1 MIQHSNTIKYFIY
14 ARKSS
19 ESDEKQVQ
27 SIEDQT
33 LVLDAFRK
41 TANLNV
47 VDILTE
53 ARSAKEPKARP
64 VFESLLKR
72 INAGEANGIIVWK
85 IDRLSRNPI
94 DGAHI
99 QWLLQKGIIHSIR
112 TPDREYRPEDN
123 VLILSV
129 ESSMATQYILDLSK
143 NVIRGLKSKIDKGW
157 RPSLSPLGYLNTK
170 TELRGENYII
180 KDPQRFPIIR
190 QAWDLMLTGNY
201 LPTQILDIV
210 NNQWGLRTRQSKK
223 KGGKSLTRTAI
234 YKIFS
239 NIFYTGLID
248 TKGRYVQ
255 GKHEPMITVEQYD
268 RVQFLLGRKG
278 KPRPN
283 RHEYSYTGL
292 IKCGECGGTIS
303 ATYKQKFIKK
313 TGKLKEYSLYY
324 CFCSRKRK
332 NNCLQSRYTNSEL
345 LDQAIEE
352 EIISFTIHPKF
363 KDWVFDIIDQLEDT
377 QTISERKISEMQQ
390 ETLTKTQKQIENLTQ
405 LRLREMIDDAEY
417 MKEKTRLKNE
427 MTILESKIS
436 NSETSCGNWI
446 DLTRD
451 VFEFAFYALKG
462 FQSGSVQIKREILN
476 TMSGLNCTLKD
487 KILNI
492 NKPEWL
498 ISIQENY
505 ESIEVKYKEFELT
518 KNHMPQR
525 EMEHFDPLC
534 TELCALV
541 YDVRTKLQE
550 YPCDY
555 EIPKIITHNTKDMV
569 A

>member
-1 MIQHSNTIKYFIY
+1 MIQQTITTKYFIY

-33 LVLDAFRK
+33 LVLDKFRK
-41 TANLNV
+41 AFNLNV

-53 ARSAKEPKARP
+53 AKSAKEPQARP
-64 VFESLLKR
+64 VFETLLKR
-72 INAGEANGIIVWK
+72 IKAGEANGIIVWK

-99 QWLLQKGIIHSIR
+99 QWLLQKGIINSIR

-143 NVIRGLKSKIDKGW
+143 NVKRGLKSKIDKGW
-157 RPSLSPLGYLNTK
+157 RPSFAPLGYLNTK

-180 KDPQRFPIIR
+180 KDEQRFPIIR

-201 LPTQILDIV
+201 LPTQILNIV
-210 NNQWGLRTRQSKK
+210 NNEWGLRTRQSKK
-223 KGGKSLTRTAI
+223 KGGKPLTRGAI
-234 YKIFS
+234 YKLFA
-239 NIFYTGLID
+239 NIFYTGIID
-248 TKGRYVQ
+248 TNGLYVQ
-255 GKHEPMITVEQYD
+255 GKHDPMITLEEYD

-283 RHEYSYTGL
+283 RHEYAYAGL
-292 IKCGECGGTIS
+292 IKCGECGGTVS
-303 ATYKQKFIKK
+303 ATYKQKFIKQ

-332 NNCLQSRYTNSEL
+332 NNCLQGRYTNSNL

-352 EIISFTIHPKF
+352 EIVSFTIHSKF
-363 KDWVFDIIDQLEDT
+363 KDWVFNIIDQLKDAES
-377 QTISERKISEMQQ
+377 INENKIDEMQK
-390 ETLTKTQKQIENLTQ
+390 ETLAQTHKQIETLTQ
-405 LRLREMIDDAEY
+405 LRLREMLNDEEY
-417 MKEKTRLKNE
+417 IKERMKLKNE
-427 MTILESKIS
+427 ITILESKIS
-436 NSETSCGNWI
+436 NSLTIARNWVE
-446 DLTRD
+446 LTRD
-451 VFEFAFYALKG
+451 AFEFAFYALKS
-462 FQSGSVQIKREILN
+462 FQSGSTQTKHEILN
-476 TMSGLNCTLKD
+476 TISGLNCTLKD

-492 NKPEWL
+492 TKADWL
-498 ISIQENY
+498 IPIQEKIH
-505 ESIEVKYKEFELT
+505 SIEAKFEEFELK
-518 KNHMPQR
+518 KNYSP
-525 EMEHFDPLC
+525 EGEKEHFNLLC
-534 TELCALV
+534 TEMCALV
-541 YDVRTKLQE
+541 YDVGTKLQK
-550 YPCDY
+550 YPEDY
-555 EIPKIITHNTKDMV
+555 KISKVVANDNNRMV